1 MNFLVLDTET
11 TTSNY
16 GNPYDVNNK
25 LVCISYWYQDT
36 ANTVPNSPESLSLIQ
51 EFVDS
56 CDIIVG
62 FHFKF
67 DLHWLKKEGIVFND
81 KQIWDIQS
89 AEFVKSHQTLKLSQ
103 NSLDQACER
112 YGVTGKL
119 KVVEEEYWSKGI
131 NTDEIP
137 WEILSDYATQ
147 DAVCTKDVFLKQF
160 PTITGPKRTLVYLM
174 GQDMYG
180 LQEMEENGML
190 VDIGKCS
197 QKSEEL
203 ETEIKTITTKLG
215 RIYPDIPINFNSP
228 EQLSAF
234 LYGGTITQVVKVE
247 DGFYKTGQKKGLPKL
262 KNVEVGHQLPRLFE
276 PIKGTALQKEGVYK
290 TSEDVLLKLRG
301 KYKPVVADLLR
312 LSKLDKLNGTYY
324 KGIPSLI
331 DEMHWADH
339 KIHGQLN
346 QCVTVSG
353 RLSSSKPNVQNF
365 ASELQ
370 DIFLS
375 EYNG

>member
-16 GNPYDVNNK
+16 GNAYDVNNK
-25 LVCISYWYQDT
+25 LVCISYWYNGI

-112 YGVTGKL
+112 YEVTGKL

-137 WEILSDYATQ
+137 WAIS
-147 DAVCTKDVFLKQF
+147 
-160 PTITGPKRTLVYLM
+160 
-174 GQDMYG
+174 
-180 LQEMEENGML
+180 
-190 VDIGKCS
+190 
-197 QKSEEL
+197 
-203 ETEIKTITTKLG
+203 
-215 RIYPDIPINFNSP
+215 
-228 EQLSAF
+228 
-234 LYGGTITQVVKVE
+234 
-247 DGFYKTGQKKGLPKL
+247 
-262 KNVEVGHQLPRLFE
+262 
-276 PIKGTALQKEGVYK
+276 
-290 TSEDVLLKLRG
+290 
-301 KYKPVVADLLR
+301 
-312 LSKLDKLNGTYY
+312 
-324 KGIPSLI
+324 
-331 DEMHWADH
+331 
-339 KIHGQLN
+339 
-346 QCVTVSG
+346 
-353 RLSSSKPNVQNF
+353 
-365 ASELQ
+365 
-370 DIFLS
+370 
-375 EYNG
+375 